1 MEDKDYTLENEIVEI
16 DAPEDEFDEEFASSF
31 SDAEDRL
38 FLCPDFNPENL
49 KDNVIKA
56 MNELVGD
63 IDIIKSN
70 LMSKIE
76 KLVNNETASSIQQL
90 AEQLEEKQ
98 NSMMKLFKHKDTMP
112 TEEYNK
118 ESNKLIEEISKI
130 NK

>member
-1 MEDKDYTLENEIVEI
+1 MHKTEPTKCGQLFITEDYIKK
-16 DAPEDEFDEEFASSF
+16 SF
-31 SDAEDRL
+31 
-38 FLCPDFNPENL
+38 
-49 KDNVIKA
+49 IKA

-70 LMSKIE
+70 LMSKIG

-130 NK
+130 NKKKEEL